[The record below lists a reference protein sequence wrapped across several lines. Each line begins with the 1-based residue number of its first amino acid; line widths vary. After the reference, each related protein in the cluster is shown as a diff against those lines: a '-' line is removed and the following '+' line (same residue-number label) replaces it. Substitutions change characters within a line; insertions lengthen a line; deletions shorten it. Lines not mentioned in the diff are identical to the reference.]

1 MVHVYT
7 CSSYSEFLISMD
19 TTDLASTSV
28 SKGICESV
36 LEITLILLHRYLSID
51 YQKYKYI
58 IYY

>member
-36 LEITLILLHRYLSID
+36 LEITNNTYFTPQIFEY
-51 YQKYKYI
+51 
-58 IYY
+58 